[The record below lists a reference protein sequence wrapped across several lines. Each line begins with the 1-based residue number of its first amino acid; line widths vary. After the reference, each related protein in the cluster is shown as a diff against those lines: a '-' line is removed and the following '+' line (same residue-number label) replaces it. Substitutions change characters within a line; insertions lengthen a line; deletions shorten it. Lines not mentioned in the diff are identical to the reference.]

1 MVLYFG
7 DNFKIDLRFIYFK
20 FYFFKVPKID
30 YFGYFFEIYF
40 LGSLTRGH
48 LATLSD
54 FLLLFRYKSC
64 KTTQKIN
71 TYQPTQRKFW
81 RKTWRDYSTL
91 FSKSCKLSKVNFF
104 ALIFH
109 LKNMSTKAIFFFKY
123 KSVILYRTVDCMVH
137 WKCEYHFPF
146 CNKGSVNK
154 WGPQNCHLPIST

>member
-1 MVLYFG
+1 MIQHENYLPSTKMVLYFG

-54 FLLLFRYKSC
+54 FLLLFRNKSC

-109 LKNMSTKAIFFFKY
+109 LKNMSTKSNFFLKY
-123 KSVILYRTVDCMVH
+123 KSVILYRTVELYGTLKMRVS
-137 WKCEYHFPF
+137 FSF
-146 CNKGSVNK
+146 
-154 WGPQNCHLPIST
+154 L